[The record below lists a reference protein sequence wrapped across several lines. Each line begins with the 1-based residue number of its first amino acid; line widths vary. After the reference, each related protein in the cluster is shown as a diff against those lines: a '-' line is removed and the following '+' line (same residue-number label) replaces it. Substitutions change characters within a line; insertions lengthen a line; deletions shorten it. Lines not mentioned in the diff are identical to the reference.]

1 MANDLA
7 PCLSSSPPSCDLR
20 LDTLDACKAHEVWAG
35 NLDVE
40 LNSFLAAV
48 AAAGPK
54 GVVAFDTEFPGTVRE
69 VPQFASNEIQYKAV
83 RVNVQLLTPIQMGFA
98 VADGSG
104 QVLGVWNFNLRFDA
118 TKDLHLESALKFLTS
133 AGVDFRRHAREGID
147 CEKIGERMGASL
159 RALCDWSR
167 EDALDSVG
175 PCWVTFSGLHDLG
188 YLLKVLEKPGR
199 SPPSSMASFEE
210 ALNAFC
216 PHRCELKELLP
227 PYGSLESW
235 VQELNVPRVGRA
247 HTAGSDA
254 LATLMVFLC
263 VGKGDRQKVPGDGFA
278 GPRLAERPP
287 STGTDPRGR
296 DEAGKREQIFAH
308 AFGAALTSQTGAHAA
323 SLLIKCA

>member
-1 MANDLA
+1 
-7 PCLSSSPPSCDLR
+7 
-20 LDTLDACKAHEVWAG
+20 
-35 NLDVE
+35 
-40 LNSFLAAV
+40 
-48 AAAGPK
+48 
-54 GVVAFDTEFPGTVRE
+54 

-98 VADGSG
+98 VANGNG

-133 AGVDFRRHAREGID
+133 AGLDFRRHAREGID
-147 CEKIGERMGASL
+147 CEKLGQRMGASL
-159 RALCDWSR
+159 RALCGWSG
-167 EDALDSVG
+167 EDASDSVG

-188 YLLKVLEKPGR
+188 YLLKLLTSGR

-210 ALNAFC
+210 ALHAFC

-235 VQELNVPRVGRA
+235 VQKLKVPRVGRA

-254 LATLMVFLC
+254 VATLMVFLV
-263 VGKGDRQKVPGDGFA
+263 VGQGARQKVPGEVLA
-278 GPRLAERPP
+278 GPRWAERPA
-287 STGTDPRGR
+287 STGTEPLGQDQ
-296 DEAGKREQIFAH
+296 AGKLEQLFAH
-308 AFGAALTSQTGAHAA
+308 ALGAALTSQTGAHAT